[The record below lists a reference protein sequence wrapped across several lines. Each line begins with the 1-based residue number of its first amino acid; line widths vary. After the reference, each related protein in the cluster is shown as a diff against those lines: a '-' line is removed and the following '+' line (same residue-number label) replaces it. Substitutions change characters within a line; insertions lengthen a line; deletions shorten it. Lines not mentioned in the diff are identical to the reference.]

1 MKKLF
6 YYTLLAAIIM
16 LVGPWIALQLP
27 GLDAMGACFLLF
39 FAVNPLCAFICGAFS
54 GVDARKMWSVP
65 IIVALLFLS
74 GVWVFFDPLESG
86 FIIYAIGYLII
97 GFIGMLVRILLTK
110 RKLAAMRKRSA

>member
-6 YYTLLAAIIM
+6 YYTLAAAIIM
-16 LVGPWIALQLP
+16 LVGPWIALQFP
-27 GLDAMGACFLLF
+27 GLDAMGACFILF
-39 FAVNPLCAFICGAFS
+39 FTVNPLCAFICGAFA
-54 GVDARKMWSVP
+54 GIDARKLWSLP

-74 GVWVFFDPLESG
+74 GVWVFIAPFESA

-110 RKLAAMRKRSA
+110 RKLAAMRNRSA